1 MNPNKSGKSHLIN
14 TTDWQNDVTYCIDQY
29 LKDSLQK
36 YDGKKDYKHRTYILV
51 DNIGIKDSTFA
62 IRCPGM
68 TIGHIKY
75 SGSYPDSM
83 IITEIKIYNDMLS
96 ALHIFYKPGLVSLK
110 FNQFIGKPLILKEDY
125 FDGEN

>member
-1 MNPNKSGKSHLIN
+1 MYPNKSEKSHLIN
-14 TTDWQNDVTYCIDQY
+14 TTDWQNDVTYYIDQY

-83 IITEIKIYNDMLS
+83 IITEIKIQEKYTNGFPETK
-96 ALHIFYKPGLVSLK
+96 I
-110 FNQFIGKPLILKEDY
+110 
-125 FDGEN
+125 